1 MYSELAQKNWAEALP
16 GITHR
21 VRAID
26 APKFDIETETMNQYN
41 KPRILPTKINYNP
54 ITITFWDDRSNEV
67 NNFWRQVY
75 NFYFYN
81 GMRVSEAEYT
91 ISDSNIV
98 TDTVQGNSGRAPG
111 YEKYGY
117 YIGNKFQ
124 TMNLFS
130 YMSLYMV
137 SNNSCHRIDLINP
150 YLQSMQHD
158 QFSQEMSAELAQNT
172 VTWGYENVVY
182 YGKNTIKEEPALL
195 GVIGNPGNIF
205 HWDNP
210 TYATLPNTPEVVDRH
225 FGNPGSAA
233 GGLTTGGPRTWSA
246 GGYFEPEALTDAQS
260 MATGPL
266 ESSDIKFYETY
277 GPGLG
282 GYKPKS
288 TLGNRFP
295 GPNILEAYKELASSN
310 EAHKDPFDDFPA
322 IETFF
327 EKKTR
332 EEQARALAII
342 NAGEFNFSAKDF
354 KDPTGVDKIKALGN
368 ASDPAAG
375 VNNRP
380 AIAKPWINSND
391 YPADEDIW
399 PSGDSFDKNATVAY
413 IAQQLGLP
421 QTNKPASGAPDD
433 PPPDR

>member
-1 MYSELAQKNWAEALP
+1 
-16 GITHR
+16 
-21 VRAID
+21 
-26 APKFDIETETMNQYN
+26 
-41 KPRILPTKINYNP
+41 
-54 ITITFWDDRSNEV
+54 
-67 NNFWRQVY
+67 
-75 NFYFYN
+75 
-81 GMRVSEAEYT
+81 MRVSEAEYA

-130 YMSLYMV
+130 YMSLYTVM
-137 SNNSCHRIDLINP
+137 NRKCHRIDLINP

-182 YGKNTIKEEPALL
+182 YGRNTIEKEDALM
-195 GVIGNPGNIF
+195 GVIGGKSSNIF
-205 HWDNP
+205 HWDTP
-210 TYATLPNTPEVVDRH
+210 TYATSPKTPEVVDRH
-225 FGNPGSAA
+225 FGNPGSAS
-233 GGLTTGGPRTWSA
+233 GSYVHTGRDNVILPGKSP
-246 GGYFEPEALTDAQS
+246 LTDAQS

-266 ESSDIKFYETY
+266 ESSDIKFYQTY

-295 GPNILEAYKELASSN
+295 GPNITEAYRALAAPHGESV
-310 EAHKDPFDDFPA
+310 
-322 IETFF
+322 T

-332 EEQARALAII
+332 EEQRRALDII
-342 NAGEFNFSAKDF
+342 NAGAFNFSAKDF
-354 KDPTGVDKIKALGN
+354 KDPTGIDKIKALGGKSN
-368 ASDPAAG
+368 PAVG
-375 VNNRP
+375 VNHRP
-380 AIAKPWINSND
+380 AIDKPWLNSND

-399 PSGDSFDKNATVAY
+399 TSGDSFDKNATVAY
-413 IAQQLGLP
+413 IAQQLGAP
-421 QTNKPASGAPDD
+421 QTNNPASDAPDD
-433 PPPDR
+433 PPSDR